1 MAKLRMEE
9 PVVVDS
15 GEAENGVDVNGTT
28 LHPTV
33 LEGGGQS
40 DDKGEEMGVM
50 DQQVIV
56 LSTKTKINEDNYKG
70 KMEVAGQQKMVLQEI
85 QNVVGPGGGEYG
97 EKENVD
103 PLSNRKSLRRYKK
116 EARTCT
122 GEIKVISEMRGISK
136 RKRMEG
142 LGEDDITG
150 EGVGMKKPRGEE
162 KERRDERTTAL
173 IDVAWAD
180 SRSTR
185 VWGEAWIPGTFPY
198 SIEKPNNIIA
208 GELRV
213 CDLLDDMGL
222 WREEVLEFLF
232 PTDICH
238 RIKCIRTPEEGRED
252 RWNWLGD
259 AKGGFTVRQCYLHA
273 MKDGWQAIDLLP
285 NIPGGIPSDFWR
297 KLWKL
302 PVLPKHKSFIW
313 RACVGILPTCVAL
326 KNKGVE
332 MAEGC
337 TFCGM
342 EEEGTYHV
350 LVECPMLNVVWSG
363 SRFDYGSRIW
373 HNSISEW
380 LAVEGNTWSQ
390 DQMGICVIAL
400 FLVWE
405 ARNAARFTDVN
416 FRTDNFWC
424 KVEGVW
430 EEVQDSKSWK
440 EWNDVFGRHLRWEKP
455 KEGMVK
461 LNTDAGTL
469 ADGGGVI
476 GGIVRDSDGI
486 CVAAFTERVAMV
498 CNPTVLEAE
507 AIRRGMEVALRLGRV
522 FQIKAMGDSSL
533 SPSRSVIVAVAVEI
547 RHHRR

>member
-1 MAKLRMEE
+1 
-9 PVVVDS
+9 
-15 GEAENGVDVNGTT
+15 
-28 LHPTV
+28 
-33 LEGGGQS
+33 
-40 DDKGEEMGVM
+40 
-50 DQQVIV
+50 
-56 LSTKTKINEDNYKG
+56 
-70 KMEVAGQQKMVLQEI
+70 MEVAGQQKMVLQEI

-116 EARTCT
+116 EARTC
-122 GEIKVISEMRGISK
+122 KQ
-136 RKRMEG
+136 
-142 LGEDDITG
+142 
-150 EGVGMKKPRGEE
+150 
-162 KERRDERTTAL
+162 L
-173 IDVAWAD
+173 IVKDLFRCIGD
-180 SRSTR
+180 GRSTR

-259 AKGGFTVRQCYLHA
+259 AKGGFT
-273 MKDGWQAIDLLP
+273 
-285 NIPGGIPSDFWR
+285 
-297 KLWKL
+297 
-302 PVLPKHKSFIW
+302 
-313 RACVGILPTCVAL
+313 
-326 KNKGVE
+326 NKGVE

-486 CVAAFTERVAMV
+486 CVVAFTERVAMV

-507 AIRRGMEVALRLGRV
+507 AIRRGMEVALRLGAKV
-522 FQIKAMGDSSL
+522 
-533 SPSRSVIVAVAVEI
+533 
-547 RHHRR
+547 